1 MKIKRFDKLVWNL
14 YDNVEYVA
22 HIKTSK
28 QALNHGLVHREIQFN
43 QEEWL
48 KSYTEMN
55 TKLRTET
62 KKKVVLRN
70 ILSS

>member
-62 KKKVVLRN
+62 IKKLF
-70 ILSS
+70 

>member
-1 MKIKRFDKLVWNL
+1 M

-43 QEEWL
+43 QEEFFW
-48 KSYTEMN
+48 KDNGEC
-55 TKLRTET
+55 
-62 KKKVVLRN
+62 KKA
-70 ILSS
+70 

>member
-1 MKIKRFDKLVWNL
+1 MKIKRFNKLVWNL

-28 QALNHGLVHREIQFN
+28 QALSYGLVHREIQFN

-48 KSYTEMN
+48 KSHTEMN
-55 TKLRTET
+55 TKLRTE
-62 KKKVVLRN
+62 KKKKLF
-70 ILSS
+70 

>member
-1 MKIKRFDKLVWNL
+1 MYDK
-14 YDNVEYVA
+14 VEYVA
-22 HIKTSK
+22 DIKTSK
-28 QALNHGLVHREIQFN
+28 QTLNHGLVHREIQFN

-62 KKKVVLRN
+62 KKKIVLRN